1 MDSEISKQTFMGMKR
16 DLSKIYP
23 NFGKAF
29 MEILEKDLG

>member
-1 MDSEISKQTFMGMKR
+1 MGMKR